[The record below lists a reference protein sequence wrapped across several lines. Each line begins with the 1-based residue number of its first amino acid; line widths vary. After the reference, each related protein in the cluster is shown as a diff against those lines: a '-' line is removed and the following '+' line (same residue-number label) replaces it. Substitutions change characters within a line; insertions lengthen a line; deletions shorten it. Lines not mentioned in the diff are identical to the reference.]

1 MVIFIAK
8 SRIVIATLVMGVQ
21 EHKIDPE
28 RSVTPGLEGDPS
40 LETSVIVS
48 NTVDSSTGSKHF
60 GVSSWRMT
68 TRSMKM
74 MDNSKHGFFLVNDI
88 SNLDKRTPK
97 DSEILSGSENL
108 RKSERRNVVSKLSGG
123 CGKGSSKT
131 ASCSKEDT
139 VLRMKLRRKQFDK
152 NVDVVTPKDGKG
164 ISSKGKNKADD
175 DLRDDIFITRQN
187 MKGCRNEK
195 KSRADI
201 PQEKVVSEEQYESA
215 NILSLESFIG
225 KKSRS
230 GRIVLP
236 PLEYW
241 RNQKVVYDEDGQMCG
256 VQEPK

>member
-1 MVIFIAK
+1 
-8 SRIVIATLVMGVQ
+8 
-21 EHKIDPE
+21 
-28 RSVTPGLEGDPS
+28 
-40 LETSVIVS
+40 
-48 NTVDSSTGSKHF
+48 
-60 GVSSWRMT
+60 MT

-201 PQEKVVSEEQYESA
+201 PQEKVVPATDEISFKEGIVTRSKSKSKMPVKRKLITSPKSAISTFSTGKKVSEEQYESA